1 MSSNILKYTLLSL
14 TIGYVT
20 ISIENKIESNFFE
33 VFLGG
38 NLISLLVALLAINIT
53 TLGIILTKIRDILD
67 KNNLDGSYFKKTK
80 QQMLIFIKEQLSL
93 ILFSAI
99 LLIVKKSILIK
110 DFTIIEQIINIFL
123 TACFIYAIFILY
135 DAAKSIFNLL
145 DF

>member
-1 MSSNILKYTLLSL
+1 MNSNILKHILLSL
-14 TIGYVT
+14 MIGYVT
-20 ISIENKIESNFFE
+20 ISIENKIKSNFFE
-33 VFLGG
+33 AFLGG

-67 KNNLDGSYFKKTK
+67 KNNLDGNYFKKTR
-80 QQMLIFIKEQLSL
+80 QQMLISIKEQLGL

-99 LLIVKKSILIK
+99 LLIVKKSILIR
-110 DFTIIEQIINIFL
+110 DLTTIEQIIDIFL

-135 DAAKSIFNLL
+135 DTAKSIFNLL